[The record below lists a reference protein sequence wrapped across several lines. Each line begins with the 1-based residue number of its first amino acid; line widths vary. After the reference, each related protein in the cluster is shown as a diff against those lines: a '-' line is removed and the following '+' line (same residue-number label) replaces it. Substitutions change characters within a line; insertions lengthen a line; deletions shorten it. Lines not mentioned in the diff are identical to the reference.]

1 VIDCYNVL
9 TKNGPQ
15 GVSKE
20 DVAFLQSQ
28 IITTDWVAGDTAAA
42 KMLKLDPASVD
53 YIAIAAKMG
62 IGNMNLDSLNIKRIK
77 M

>member
-1 VIDCYNVL
+1 M

-20 DVAFLQSQ
+20 DVAQMQSQ
-28 IITTDWVAGDTAAA
+28 IITADLVAGDAAAA
-42 KMLKLDPASVD
+42 KMLGLNPADID
-53 YIAIAAKMG
+53 YIPIAHKLGA
-62 IGNMNLDSLNIKRIK
+62 GNMNLESLNIKRIK

>member
-1 VIDCYNVL
+1 M

-28 IITTDWVAGDTAAA
+28 ILTTDWVAGDAAAA
-42 KMLKLDPASVD
+42 KMLKLDPLSID
-53 YIAIAAKMG
+53 YIPIAAKMG
-62 IGNMNLDSLNIKRIK
+62 IGNMNLESLNIKKIK